1 MRRLVPFLN
10 WVLLAILLVACAS
23 SQAGRSQ
30 APAPSASPVLKPP
43 LMLTIWHSWSGAK
56 LEALNSI
63 AREYEQAYPEIRI
76 RLVSQPL
83 TDLVGNYSRSV
94 ADGAA
99 PQLVILPGRYVAELA
114 ARQQLAPLDEPLS
127 TAARETLLPALL
139 DGVRINDRLYA
150 LPLTYDGLVLFYD
163 RRHLPEAPAT
173 FEQILALRPPAEASA
188 ETRTWSLAYYLSLE
202 TTLPYLSAM
211 GGALVDGAG
220 RPIFASS
227 GRNAT
232 QRWLSWLKQLQ
243 SQPQILASTDY
254 SAVDAAVQAG
264 RVWSAID
271 WGQRQEV
278 YARAWSADV
287 VGIAALPAIAADQPP
302 ATLALTEVLAINPVA
317 TAEQHAAALAFART
331 MIASPAQER
340 LSRAGG
346 MPARRGVAVPEER
359 AAVQAALQRVQT
371 LVPATTMPPVWRPL
385 SEVFRSVVANA
396 APIPE
401 ALDAVSA
408 ASPPGGP

>member
-10 WVLLAILLVACAS
+10 WVLLAIVLVACAS
-23 SQAGRSQ
+23 SRAGGSN
-30 APAPSASPVLKPP
+30 APVPSASPALTPA

-63 AREYEQAYPEIRI
+63 AREYEQAHPEIRI

-127 TAARETLLPALL
+127 AAAREALLPALL

-150 LPLTYDGLVLFYD
+150 VPLTYDGLVLFYD
-163 RRHLPEAPAT
+163 RRHLPEAPTT
-173 FEQILALRPPAEASA
+173 FEQLQALRPTAEASA
-188 ETRTWSLAYYLSLE
+188 ETRTWSLAYYLALE

-211 GGALVDGAG
+211 GGALVDSAG
-220 RPIFASS
+220 RPIFAGS
-227 GRNAT
+227 GRDAT

-243 SQPQILASTDY
+243 SQPQMLVSTDY

-287 VGIAALPAIAADQPP
+287 VGIAALPAIVADQPP
-302 ATLALTEVLAINPVA
+302 ATLALSEVLAINPVA
-317 TAEQHAAALAFART
+317 TPEQHAAALAFART
-331 MIASPAQER
+331 MIAAPAQER

-359 AAVQAALQRVQT
+359 AAAQAALQRVQT
-371 LVPATTMPPVWRPL
+371 LAPATTTPSVWRPL
-385 SEVFRSVVANA
+385 SELFRSVVANA